1 MKRTLEDARL
11 IDADTMLDGDE
22 LIDLGKMSEET
33 RGLSPGGTEGPDCM
47 PWKFGNCP

>member
-1 MKRTLEDARL
+1 MKHLEDAAPVEPAATL
-11 IDADTMLDGDE
+11 DADD
-22 LIDLGKMSEET
+22 LIDLGKMSQET